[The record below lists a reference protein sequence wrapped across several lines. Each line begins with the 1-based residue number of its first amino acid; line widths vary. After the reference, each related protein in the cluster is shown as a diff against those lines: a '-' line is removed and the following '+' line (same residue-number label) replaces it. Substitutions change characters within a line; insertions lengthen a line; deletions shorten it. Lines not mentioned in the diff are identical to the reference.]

1 MGRKKV
7 VSRPQFEQWSGNE
20 YTNLLEQQ
28 IPVYGN
34 WVSENWEPLT
44 KTYTAEDMKDI
55 AQKAYNTTWNDFLNS
70 YRRQA
75 NAIASQNYNRFGG
88 LGSTPSLYTTDM
100 FGRQE
105 NDLAS
110 RLGSQM
116 YGMADQ
122 LAGNQMNRNLTSLNA
137 VNTLFNNAGTYVT
150 EKKDYPNYKIRL
162 QNQENAYLDDVDRAN
177 SKTGILDWAKNIV
190 GGGTQGASNGFSVA
204 GPWGALAGG
213 IAGSVGGA
221 LDSIS
226 GNPYNTQGSWTNALA
241 PQVSGGAFGNLGNL
255 GGSLNFNTKV
265 NQVATPT
272 NYRTYMRF

>member
-1 MGRKKV
+1 MSKKKKV
-7 VSRPQFEQWSGNE
+7 EAPVYEQWAGNK
-20 YTNLLEQQ
+20 YTDRARQG
-28 IPVYGN
+28 VGTYGN
-34 WVSENWEPLT
+34 WVDNNWEDLT

-55 AQKAYNTTWNDFLNS
+55 AQKAYDTTWNDFLNS
-70 YRRQA
+70 YRRQS
-75 NAIASQNYNRFGG
+75 NALASQNYNRFGG

-122 LAGNQMNRNLTSLNA
+122 LAGNQMNRNLASLNQ
-137 VNTLFNNAGTYVT
+137 VYGMYNNAGNIINALDQANWAIRNQNIEAKYVA
-150 EKKDYPNYKIRL
+150 DL
-162 QNQENAYLDDVDRAN
+162 QNAQR
-177 SKTGILDWAKNIV
+177 SSGILDWAKNII

-213 IAGSVGGA
+213 IAGSVGGT

-226 GNPYNTQGSWTNALA
+226 GNPYNSQGSWTNVLA
-241 PQVSGGAFGNLGNL
+241 PQISSGAFGNLGNI
-255 GGSLNFNTKV
+255 GGNLNLNTKA

-272 NYRTYMRF
+272 NYRTYMNF

>member
-1 MGRKKV
+1 MSKKKKV
-7 VSRPQFEQWSGNE
+7 EAPVYEQWAGNE
-20 YTNLLEQQ
+20 YTDRARQG
-28 IPVYGN
+28 VGTYGN
-34 WVSENWEPLT
+34 WVDNNWEDLT

-55 AQKAYNTTWNDFLNS
+55 AQKAYDTTWNDFLNS
-70 YRRQA
+70 YRRQS
-75 NAIASQNYNRFGG
+75 NALASQNYNRFGG

-122 LAGNQMNRNLTSLNA
+122 LAGNQMNRNLASLNQ
-137 VNTLFNNAGTYVT
+137 VYGMYNNAGNIINALDQANWAIRNQNIEAKYVA
-150 EKKDYPNYKIRL
+150 DL
-162 QNQENAYLDDVDRAN
+162 QNAQR
-177 SKTGILDWAKNIV
+177 SSGILDWAKNII
-190 GGGTQGASNGFSVA
+190 GGGTQGASNGLSVA

-213 IAGSVGGA
+213 IAGSVGGT

-226 GNPYNTQGSWTNALA
+226 GNPYNSQGSWTNALA
-241 PQVSGGAFGNLGNL
+241 PQISSGAFGKLGNI
-255 GGSLNFNTKV
+255 GGKLNLNAKA

-272 NYRTYMRF
+272 NYRTYMNF